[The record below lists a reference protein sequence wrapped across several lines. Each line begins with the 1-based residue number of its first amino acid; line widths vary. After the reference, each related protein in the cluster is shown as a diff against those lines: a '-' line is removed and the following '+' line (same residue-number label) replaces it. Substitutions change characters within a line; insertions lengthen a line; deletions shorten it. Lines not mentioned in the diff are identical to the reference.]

1 MTDSRLPTGV
11 ALITL
16 ILLAG
21 VPLSLYYAGHIF
33 WLDIFTRAVV
43 LAIAAASLNL
53 MLGFAGLA
61 SFGHAA
67 YLGIGAY
74 AVGVPAYYETYGGG
88 GMIASYSGWWHLGLA
103 LGASALFAVVT
114 GAISLRTRGIHFIM
128 ITMAFGQ
135 MLFYLLVSIDE
146 YGADDGMTVDLTS
159 QFSHVDL
166 SDPVMLFGICYGS
179 LLLLLLLQY
188 RLKHSHFGRILAA
201 IKQNENRTRALGV
214 NTFYYKLTAYVLAGV
229 ICAYAGVLMANFS
242 TFISPGMIEWTRSG
256 ELMFMVILGGT
267 AWVFGPVVGA
277 MIFVLLEYFLAGLT
291 VYWHLPFGLLLILTV
306 LLFRGGLG
314 GMLQRIGATRGEGQ
328 S

>member
-135 MLFYLLVSIDE
+135 ML
-146 YGADDGMTVDLTS
+146 
-159 QFSHVDL
+159 
-166 SDPVMLFGICYGS
+166 
-179 LLLLLLLQY
+179 
-188 RLKHSHFGRILAA
+188 
-201 IKQNENRTRALGV
+201 
-214 NTFYYKLTAYVLAGV
+214 
-229 ICAYAGVLMANFS
+229 
-242 TFISPGMIEWTRSG
+242 
-256 ELMFMVILGGT
+256 
-267 AWVFGPVVGA
+267 
-277 MIFVLLEYFLAGLT
+277 
-291 VYWHLPFGLLLILTV
+291 
-306 LLFRGGLG
+306 
-314 GMLQRIGATRGEGQ
+314 
-328 S
+328 